1 MGVHE
6 NSRVPQ
12 AWRPIKKQRP
22 GSKEAAHSPPIPP
35 AEAGQEGP
43 LADHQPPGY
52 ELVASPLTNGSVE
65 TGLTP
70 PPKAAA
76 TWRSRGRRSRA
87 DVAPPHT
94 ITTGRTSGAT
104 IATHTGTPEIGT
116 TITTD
121 IGTIYTSAATTV
133 QAVRRVVGIAWPQD
147 VAQEARR
154 MNVRAADTRNPYNN
168 KDQVPS
174 PGSSK
179 DIPNCPRSNQD
190 QVLSPG
196 SDKDIRNSL
205 GSNQDQVINYQG
217 SIHRPRNSQGPA
229 TRLVQGAS
237 ISPCKDQTI
246 SAVLVDA
253 GSAPGVLAVA
263 ITHPHTYTPAQD
275 PHQKDDNH
283 AAQRRPRPRN
293 NIPDHNIKLK

>member
-1 MGVHE
+1 MRA
-6 NSRVPQ
+6 NSGYLKREDDTWTTSSEESLNALLTKHFCGCSAHRTGNQPSPEEVPLC
-12 AWRPIKKQRP
+12 P
-22 GSKEAAHSPPIPP
+22 S
-35 AEAGQEGP
+35 
-43 LADHQPPGY
+43 L
-52 ELVASPLTNGSVE
+52 
-65 TGLTP
+65 
-70 PPKAAA
+70 
-76 TWRSRGRRSRA
+76 
-87 DVAPPHT
+87 
-94 ITTGRTSGAT
+94 
-104 IATHTGTPEIGT
+104 HTGTPEIGT

-179 DIPNCPRSNQD
+179 VIPNCPRSNQD

-205 GSNQDQVINYQG
+205 GSNQDRQSLDYQG

-229 TRLVQGAS
+229 TRLVETR
-237 ISPCKDQTI
+237 IY
-246 SAVLVDA
+246 
-253 GSAPGVLAVA
+253 
-263 ITHPHTYTPAQD
+263 HPS
-275 PHQKDDNH
+275 
-283 AAQRRPRPRN
+283 
-293 NIPDHNIKLK
+293 LS

>member
-1 MGVHE
+1 MDEQQQSH
-6 NSRVPQ
+6 
-12 AWRPIKKQRP
+12 QRP
-22 GSKEAAHSPPIPP
+22 GSKEAAHSPPILP

-52 ELVASPLTNGSVE
+52 ELAASPLTNGSVE

-70 PPKAAA
+70 PPTATA

-87 DVAPPHT
+87 DVAAPHT
-94 ITTGRTSGAT
+94 ITTGRTRGAT

-116 TITTD
+116 TTTTD

-179 DIPNCPRSNQD
+179 VIPNCPRSNQD

-205 GSNQDQVINYQG
+205 GSNQDQVINPWITRDLSTALAIARVLQHAFWKQG
-217 SIHRPRNSQGPA
+217 SI
-229 TRLVQGAS
+229 
-237 ISPCKDQTI
+237 
-246 SAVLVDA
+246 
-253 GSAPGVLAVA
+253 
-263 ITHPHTYTPAQD
+263 THPCRN
-275 PHQKDDNH
+275 KDS
-283 AAQRRPRPRN
+283 N
-293 NIPDHNIKLK
+293 NQALR